1 MGKSHK
7 DWPSSWQK
15 YAPTHLREGSKQSGL
30 WVLTVHLCWLECPT
44 AQGLPFLA
52 HSSSSFFFFFLTNS
66 RFFGN
71 PVSSKFT
78 GTIFQQYLFTLCLC
92 ITNILITLPILKI
105 LHQWKYYSSLK
116 AQIMVNS
123 LPTKYV
129 IIKVGTLVFRH
140 NAIAHLIDYSIV

>member
-1 MGKSHK
+1 MIFDFHPLFWLTDNKTLGISCDKNMNT
-7 DWPSSWQK
+7 PQFI
-15 YAPTHLREGSKQSGL
+15 
-30 WVLTVHLCWLECPT
+30 VLLLLLL
-44 AQGLPFLA
+44 LP
-52 HSSSSFFFFFLTNS
+52 FFFFFFTNS

-71 PVSSKFT
+71 PVSRKFT

-140 NAIAHLIDYSIV
+140 NAIAHLIDYNIV